1 MDGEEPVMILNPNQY
16 TIEDEENQQQPE
28 QKLDFNIGYDIDKI
42 EEEAEKT
49 KADKFVDFQT
59 Q

>member
-28 QKLDFNIGYDIDKI
+28 
-42 EEEAEKT
+42 
-49 KADKFVDFQT
+49 
-59 Q
+59 